1 MNNLRKCVV
10 FINNKIFS
18 DRYIVND
25 KIIMVNMNIKDF
37 YNNNYLK

>member
-10 FINNKIFS
+10 FINNKIFL

-25 KIIMVNMNIKDF
+25 KIMVNMNIKDF